1 MSGLPVNQAAFDRFT
16 LLHMLTG
23 FVCGYY
29 GQNPIL
35 YMTGSVGWEM
45 VEDAL
50 KDSHPELFPNP
61 SHDSKAN
68 ALGDVYGG
76 FFGYCLGLAMHKS
89 RNGG

>member
-68 ALGDVYGG
+68 ALRSEERRVGKECGQM
-76 FFGYCLGLAMHKS
+76 CRS
-89 RNGG
+89 RWSPYH